1 MNWIFW
7 LIIGLFIIYF
17 IRQSLPVK
25 GVENI
30 NTSELEL
37 ILDDQNKQFIDVR
50 TPMEYNHYKIKP
62 FLNIPLQVL
71 RKQCEEALDKNKEVV
86 LICRSGSRSLRAARI
101 LKRAGF
107 TKLTNVAGGMNHW
120 TP

>member
-7 LIIGLFIIYF
+7 IIIALFIIYF

-25 GVENI
+25 GVNNI
-30 NTSELEL
+30 SVQQLESL
-37 ILDDQNKQFIDVR
+37 IDDRDKQFVDVR
-50 TPMEYNHYKIKP
+50 TPMEYHHYKIRP
-62 FLNIPLQVL
+62 FKNIPLQRL
-71 RKQCEEALDKNKEVV
+71 RQQGEQQLDKEKEVV

-107 TKLTNVAGGMNHW
+107 TKITNVVGGMNH
-120 TP
+120 

>member
-7 LIIGLFIIYF
+7 IILAFIIIYF
-17 IRQSLPVK
+17 VRQSLPVK

-30 NTSELEL
+30 SASELKSKIRER
-37 ILDDQNKQFIDVR
+37 NKHFIDVR
-50 TPMEYNHYKIKP
+50 TPMEYNQYKIKQ
-62 FLNIPLQVL
+62 FKNIPLHTL
-71 RKQCEEALDKNKEVV
+71 RQECEQLNKDKEVV

-107 TKLTNVAGGMNHW
+107 TKLTNVAGGLNHW
-120 TP
+120 NG

>member
-1 MNWIFW
+1 MNWIFSIIIA
-7 LIIGLFIIYF
+7 LIIVHF

-30 NTSELEL
+30 SASQLKSIIHEKD
-37 ILDDQNKQFIDVR
+37 IQFIDVR
-50 TPMEYNHYKIKP
+50 TPMEFNEYKVKP
-62 FLNIPLQVL
+62 FKNIPLHTL
-71 RKQCEEALDKNKEVV
+71 RQQCEQLNKNKEVV

-107 TKLTNVAGGMNHW
+107 TNLTNVVGGLNRW
-120 TP
+120 IR

>member
-1 MNWIFW
+1 MNWTLWIILA
-7 LIIGLFIIYF
+7 LIMIYF

-30 NTSELEL
+30 TTAQLKT
-37 ILDDQNKQFIDVR
+37 IIRDRKTQFIDVR
-50 TPMEYNHYKIKP
+50 TPGEYNQHKIKP
-62 FLNIPLQVL
+62 FKNIPLHAL
-71 RKQCEEALDKNKEVV
+71 RQQCEQLNKDEEVV

-107 TKLTNVAGGMNHW
+107 TKLTNVAGGINRW
-120 TP
+120 N